1 MPVRSLLI
9 VHPLLKLKKSKI
21 PVTRVKSLTIQR
33 QSDRIIWAA
42 AWADRITFEEIRKVT
57 GLTEGQVIN
66 HMRKSLKPSS
76 FRLWRKRASTQSIK
90 HQKLFR
96 NRRKEYFD
104 D

>member
-1 MPVRSLLI
+1 M
-9 VHPLLKLKKSKI
+9 KKKGHTPI
-21 PVTRVKSLTIQR
+21 TRVKNPEPKVN
-33 QSDRIIWAA
+33 DPDWIIWA

-57 GLTEGQVIN
+57 GLTESKVIA

-96 NRRKEYFD
+96 HRRNTPRTEY
-104 D
+104 

>member
-1 MPVRSLLI
+1 M
-9 VHPLLKLKKSKI
+9 KKKGHTPI
-21 PVTRVKSLTIQR
+21 TRVKNPEPAVN
-33 QSDRIIWAA
+33 DPDWIIWA

-57 GLTEGQVIN
+57 GLTESKVIA

-96 NRRKEYFD
+96 HRRGQASDF
-104 D
+104 